1 MPSKVTSKGRVPTDM
16 WDASMTRQTAAW
28 VEEIVYGRAFDQSQD
43 TRDRPLAPT
52 QAGNQPLVKT
62 GLMRASLGV
71 LESSETTAKIGVSGA
86 AAEYAP
92 HTEEA
97 RPWLG
102 LSPDDLAKLNKKVAG
117 LIDSKIAKQ
126 VRGV

>member
-1 MPSKVTSKGRVPTDM
+1 
-16 WDASMTRQTAAW
+16 MTRQTAEW

-92 HTEEA
+92 PGVNRLNRVREQADGHFQG
-97 RPWLG
+97 RI
-102 LSPDDLAKLNKKVAG
+102 KLP
-117 LIDSKIAKQ
+117 S
-126 VRGV
+126 R